1 MGVSIS
7 RTQARAGRRAVP
19 SDRGRLARRFA
30 ASRGAVFFARASRP
44 ARPEPATS
52 LSQNFRGIIQSMT
65 KKLIKLSIAIFVI
78 AGVVGSSFSTKAY
91 PAFLRKAQKF
101 GAKNCLY
108 CHKQPTGGE
117 GWNERGEWL
126 IAEKERRKA
135 DAVDP
140 EWLADYKEG
149 AKKDAENKEGV
160 KKDAENE

>member
-1 MGVSIS
+1 MAI
-7 RTQARAGRRAVP
+7 
-19 SDRGRLARRFA
+19 
-30 ASRGAVFFARASRP
+30 
-44 ARPEPATS
+44 
-52 LSQNFRGIIQSMT
+52 
-65 KKLIKLSIAIFVI
+65 KLIKLSIAVVVI
-78 AGVVGSSFSTKAY
+78 AGVAGSSFSTKAY

-140 EWLADYKEG
+140 EWLVDYKEG
-149 AKKDAENKEGV
+149 AKKDAENKEE
-160 KKDAENE
+160 KKEEKKEENKEDSKKKEKPNQ

>member
-1 MGVSIS
+1 MAI
-7 RTQARAGRRAVP
+7 
-19 SDRGRLARRFA
+19 
-30 ASRGAVFFARASRP
+30 
-44 ARPEPATS
+44 
-52 LSQNFRGIIQSMT
+52 
-65 KKLIKLSIAIFVI
+65 KLIKLSIAVVVI
-78 AGVVGSSFSTKAY
+78 AGAAGSSFSTKAY

-149 AKKDAENKEGV
+149 VKKDAENKEGAKKDAENKEENKEES
-160 KKDAENE
+160 KKKEKPNQ

>member
-1 MGVSIS
+1 
-7 RTQARAGRRAVP
+7 
-19 SDRGRLARRFA
+19 
-30 ASRGAVFFARASRP
+30 
-44 ARPEPATS
+44 
-52 LSQNFRGIIQSMT
+52 MT
-65 KKLIKLSIAIFVI
+65 IKLIKLSIAVVVI
-78 AGVVGSSFSTKAY
+78 AGVGGSSFSTKAY

-117 GWNERGEWL
+117 GWNKRGEWL

-149 AKKDAENKEGV
+149 AKNDAENKEGAKNDNKEES
-160 KKDAENE
+160 KKKEKPNQ

>member
-1 MGVSIS
+1 
-7 RTQARAGRRAVP
+7 
-19 SDRGRLARRFA
+19 
-30 ASRGAVFFARASRP
+30 
-44 ARPEPATS
+44 
-52 LSQNFRGIIQSMT
+52 MT
-65 KKLIKLSIAIFVI
+65 KKLIKLSIAVVVI

-91 PAFLRKAQKF
+91 PAYLRKALKF

-135 DAVDP
+135 DEVDV

-149 AKKDAENKEGV
+149 AKKDAENKEGAKKDAE
-160 KKDAENE
+160 KKDAENKEENKEESKKKEKPNQ